1 VVRQQDGSTGRLIMP
16 GDPPIIRR
24 VADLTAII
32 RELLDPTPVITD
44 SAAGLDHGPAIPP
57 DPW

>member
-1 VVRQQDGSTGRLIMP
+1 MP
-16 GDPPIIRR
+16 GDPPIIRH

-32 RELLDPTPVITD
+32 REMLDPTPVIGD
-44 SAAGLDHGPAIPP
+44 SATDLDHGPAIPP

>member
-1 VVRQQDGSTGRLIMP
+1 MIMG
-16 GDPPIIRR
+16 GDPPVITH

-44 SAAGLDHGPAIPP
+44 SQGG
-57 DPW
+57 

>member
-1 VVRQQDGSTGRLIMP
+1 MP
-16 GDPPIIRR
+16 GDPPVITH
-24 VADLTAII
+24 VADLTSII
-32 RELLDPTPVITD
+32 RELVDPTPVIRV